1 MRKKLSPI
9 WFIEEPRDQEYKEY
23 VLLDYLKKLSKNL
36 DTKTCY
42 TVIKEISQIVRFL
55 NSFKNQRKLDASLIK
70 NISNEEKTIIEKF
83 NYDELQEDEKMQIME
98 IVEESLQT
106 LYEYSEICL
115 DIMKEEESKI
125 KIFRIQSKFTDPN
138 AKDNSGIVIIRNMI
152 TDKLSNFFFKLNVK
166 METPDGQKEI
176 SIMKKIHLKNT
187 FFSLNYEYIYH
198 EILEEIQPREV
209 KYSPNFYVVEIYE
222 NFNEDSEIYKVAKD
236 KFIEQICQ

>member
-9 WFIEEPRDQEYKEY
+9 WFIEEPRDPEYKEY

-36 DTKTCY
+36 DTKSCY

-55 NSFKNQRKLDASLIK
+55 NSFKNQRKLDSALIK
-70 NISNEEKTIIEKF
+70 NISNDEKSIIEKF
-83 NYDELQEDEKMQIME
+83 NYEELGEYEKIQIME

-115 DIMKEEESKI
+115 DIIKEEESKI
-125 KIFRIQSKFTDPN
+125 KIFRVQSKFTDPN
-138 AKDNSGIVIIRNMI
+138 PKDNSGIVVIRNMI

-198 EILEEIQPREV
+198 EIIEEIQPREV
-209 KYSPNFYVVEIYE
+209 KYSPNFYVIEIYE
-222 NFNEDSEIYKVAKD
+222 NFNEDSEIYKVAKE